1 MALNCH
7 HLSIVMLT
15 DSFGEVRMSLLLENS
30 EGVKNMGSYRLGVI
44 GWELSVGSYFSCR
57 AQSSSHNCVSAK
69 KRQTDNSEFQ

>member
-1 MALNCH
+1 
-7 HLSIVMLT
+7 MLT

-69 KRQTDNSEFQ
+69 KGKRITLNSNESDQLHE